1 MASPV
6 SAPDLSPDKDVS
18 RAVDL
23 ADVAVIIPC
32 YRSGASIGGVVA
44 AIPEDV
50 GAIICVND
58 ASPDD
63 LGEVLEGIAA
73 SDRRVRVVTHAENGG
88 VGAATITGYRAA
100 LETSARVLVKID
112 SDGQMNPIFI
122 PNLVAPILA
131 GEADYAKGNRFFD
144 VDSVRAMPTIR
155 LLGNAGLSFLTKL
168 SSGYWNLFDPTNG
181 YTALHADVAR
191 ALPLDKI
198 HPRYFFE
205 SDILFRLN
213 TLRARIA
220 ELPMETVYGDETSHL
235 SEMNAAVTFPLLHV
249 RNTYKR
255 IIYNYFLRGFSSAS
269 LSLATGLVF
278 CLFGLLYGLVAWAE
292 SSATG
297 VPATTGTVMLSVVP
311 LLVGFQLLLSF
322 LQYDVAMTP
331 DRPIHANLAPLRML
345 QSGRSEQDR
354 ASGG

>member
-1 MASPV
+1 MAPAAPSTAFSPAT
-6 SAPDLSPDKDVS
+6 APPVT
-18 RAVDL
+18 ADL
-23 ADVAVIIPC
+23 ADVAVILPC
-32 YRSGASIGGVVA
+32 YRSGASVGDVIA
-44 AIPEDV
+44 AIPDGV
-50 GAIICVND
+50 GTIICVND

-63 LGEVLEGIAA
+63 LAAVLEEIAA
-73 SDRRVRVVTHAENGG
+73 GNPRVRVVTHDRNGG
-88 VGAATITGYRAA
+88 VGAATVTGYRTA

-112 SDGQMNPIFI
+112 SDGQMNPRFI
-122 PNLVAPILA
+122 PNLVKPILE

-144 VDSVRAMPTIR
+144 VDSVRAMPTVR
-155 LLGNAGLSFLTKL
+155 LLGNAALSFLTKL
-168 SSGYWNLFDPTNG
+168 SSGYWTLFDPTNG

-235 SEMNAAVTFPLLHV
+235 SEMNAALTFPLLHI

-255 IIYNYFLRGFSSAS
+255 IFYNYFLRGFSSAS
-269 LSLATGLVF
+269 LSLATGMVF
-278 CLFGLLYGLVAWAE
+278 CLFGLIFGMTAWAE

-297 VPATTGTVMLSVVP
+297 IPATTGTVMLSAVP

-331 DRPIHANLAPLRML
+331 DTPIHANLAPLRML
-345 QSGRSEQDR
+345 QSDLSDPP
-354 ASGG
+354 SS